1 MLMTS
6 CLVLSLALAVQ
17 VEIPQEQPD
26 TLAPSAETVPES
38 TDSTAQRSTAD
49 ALQSLQGEGLS
60 EKSEPDALWD
70 QLLKTTATLIAQQQ
84 ELARTRL
91 ELSGIKRELAD
102 LRQFILDHD
111 TYGSDFSSY
120 TKMLEETRRQKR
132 AAAAKAQREKEAAER
147 KRREE
152 NRKRLDAAKGRKQL
166 EKLYDDRGFA
176 PIGQDVYS
184 SRAAFFYGPRTGE
197 DGKTIQYRPD
207 RFGRLTP
214 VTVSNQSE
222 LDYSMMTISGSVLNG
237 SKSIRSIG
245 VAYTFF
251 DENGNQVGAEIVEIQ
266 NARPNVPY
274 PFTKKI
280 DMALNRPFASHSTYV
295 LYADVAATP

>member
-6 CLVLSLALAVQ
+6 CLVLSFVFATQ
-17 VEIPQEQPD
+17 VEPPQEPAD
-26 TLAPSAETVPES
+26 TRAQAAEASPAS
-38 TDSTAQRSTAD
+38 TDSEVETSSSD
-49 ALQSLQGEGLS
+49 ALQVLRIEGLS
-60 EKSEPDALWD
+60 EGSDASTLWE
-70 QLLKTTATLIAQQQ
+70 QLVKTMSTLITQQR
-84 ELARTRL
+84 ELAKSKL
-91 ELSGIKRELAD
+91 EISGIKRELAD

-111 TYGSDFSSY
+111 TYGNDFTSY
-120 TKMLEETRRQKR
+120 TKMLEETRRQRR
-132 AAAAKAQREKEAAER
+132 AAAAKAQREKEQAER
-147 KRREE
+147 TRRQET
-152 NRKRLDAAKGRKQL
+152 RKRLDAAKGRKEL

-184 SRAAFFYGPRTGE
+184 SRAAFFYGPRSGE

-207 RFGRLTP
+207 RFGRLKP
-214 VTVSNQSE
+214 VTVSNQAE

-251 DENGNQVGAEIVEIQ
+251 DETGNQVGAEIVEIQ

-295 LYADVAATP
+295 LYADAAATP

>member
-6 CLVLSLALAVQ
+6 CLVLSLALAAEVEAPRKQMDPQPAETAPIATDFQSEGGKAEVVQ
-17 VEIPQEQPD
+17 V
-26 TLAPSAETVPES
+26 L
-38 TDSTAQRSTAD
+38 RR
-49 ALQSLQGEGLS
+49 EGLS
-60 EKSEPDALWD
+60 EESDAGMLWE
-70 QLLKTTATLIAQQQ
+70 QLIKTMGTVVAQQR
-84 ELARTRL
+84 ELAQSRL

-111 TYGSDFSSY
+111 TYGNDFSSY
-120 TKMLEETRRQKR
+120 TKVLEETRRQRR
-132 AAAAKAQREKEAAER
+132 AAAVKERRDKELAER

-152 NRKRLDAAKGRKQL
+152 TRKRLDAAKGRKEL

-176 PIGQDVYS
+176 SIGQDVYS
-184 SRAAFFYGPRTGE
+184 SRAAFFYGPRNGE

-207 RFGRLTP
+207 RFGRLKP
-214 VTVSNQSE
+214 VTVSNNTE
-222 LDYSMMTISGSVLNG
+222 LNYSMMTISGSVLNG
-237 SKSIRSIG
+237 SKTIRSMG

-280 DMALNRPFASHSTYV
+280 DMALNRPFTSHSIYV

>member
-6 CLVLSLALAVQ
+6 FLVLSLAFAAQ
-17 VEIPQEQPD
+17 VEAPQEQSD
-26 TLAPSAETVPES
+26 SQTPSAETAPASAES
-38 TDSTAQRSTAD
+38 IAQSSRVD
-49 ALQSLQGEGLS
+49 ALQKLQREGLS
-60 EKSEPDALWD
+60 EESESSTLWE
-70 QLLKTTATLIAQQQ
+70 QLVKAMSAVIAQQR
-84 ELARTRL
+84 ELAQTRR
-91 ELSGIKRELAD
+91 ELTNIKRELEE

-111 TYGSDFSSY
+111 TYGNDFSAY
-120 TKMLEETRRQKR
+120 AKMVEETRRQRR
-132 AAAAKAQREKEAAER
+132 AAASKLQREKEEAER

-152 NRKRLDAAKGRKQL
+152 AKKRLDAAKAQKEL

-184 SRAAFFYGPRTGE
+184 SRAAFFYGPRVGE

-214 VTVSNQSE
+214 VTISNQTE
-222 LDYSMMTISGSVLNG
+222 LDYSSMTISGSVLNG

-245 VAYTFF
+245 VAFTFF

>member
-17 VEIPQEQPD
+17 EEIPQEQPD
-26 TLAPSAETVPES
+26 TLAPSKETVPES
-38 TDSTAQRSTAD
+38 VESTAQRSTAD
-49 ALQSLQGEGLS
+49 ARQSLQGEGLS
-60 EKSEPDALWD
+60 EKSEPAALWD
-70 QLLKTTATLIAQQQ
+70 QLLKTTAALIAQQQ
-84 ELARTRL
+84 ELAQTRL

-120 TKMLEETRRQKR
+120 AKMLEETRRQRR

-237 SKSIRSIG
+237 SKAIRSIG